1 MTSTSQN
8 KNNIHTY
15 ILALSKIIHTEMN
28 TTYTPKHLTKIIII
42 KVFQKKKH

>member
-15 ILALSKIIHTEMN
+15 ILALSKIIHTDRNEHN
-28 TTYTPKHLTKIIII
+28 IHT
-42 KVFQKKKH
+42 